1 MEIVLALIAVVAVGA
16 IIYANRE
23 ARSLDI
29 NKDGKVDLDD
39 AKAAITNTLATVKE
53 TADVNQDGR
62 VDAADV
68 KAAVKKTAVKTQNV
82 AKKTVSKAK
91 EAVKKASSGRGR
103 KPRSK
108 S

>member
-1 MEIVLALIAVVAVGA
+1 MEIVLALIAIVAVGA

-23 ARSLDI
+23 ARSLDV
-29 NKDGKVDLDD
+29 NRDGKVDLEDV
-39 AKAAITNTLATVKE
+39 KAAVTNTLATVKE

-68 KAAVKKTAVKTQNV
+68 KAAVKKTAAKTQNA

>member
-23 ARSLDI
+23 ARSLDV
-29 NKDGKVDLDD
+29 NRDGKIDLED
-39 AKAAITNTLATVKE
+39 AKAAVTNTLATVKE

-62 VDAADV
+62 IDAADV
-68 KAAVKKTAVKTQNV
+68 KAAVKKTATKAQTV
-82 AKKTVSKAK
+82 AKKTTAKAK

>member
-1 MEIVLALIAVVAVGA
+1 MEIVLALIALVAVGA

-23 ARSLDI
+23 VRSLDV
-29 NKDGKVDLDD
+29 NKDGKVDLND

-53 TADVNQDGR
+53 TADVNKDGR

-68 KAAVKKTAVKTQNV
+68 KAAVKKTVVKTQNA
-82 AKKTVSKAK
+82 AKKTATKAK

-103 KPRSK
+103 RPRSK
-108 S
+108 T

>member
-23 ARSLDI
+23 ARSLDV

-53 TADVNQDGR
+53 TADVNKDGR
-62 VDAADV
+62 VDVADV
-68 KAAVKKTAVKTQNV
+68 KAAVKKTVVKTQNV

-91 EAVKKASSGRGR
+91 EAVKKSSSGRGR

>member
-1 MEIVLALIAVVAVGA
+1 MEIVLALIALVAVGA

-23 ARSLDI
+23 VRSLDV

-53 TADVNQDGR
+53 TADVNKDGR
-62 VDAADV
+62 VDVADV
-68 KAAVKKTAVKTQNV
+68 KAAVKKTVVKTQNA

-91 EAVKKASSGRGR
+91 EAVKKSSSGRGR

>member
-29 NKDGKVDLDD
+29 NRDGKIDLAD
-39 AKAAITNTLATVKE
+39 AALAAKNTVEVVKAA
-53 TADVNQDGR
+53 ADVNQDGR
-62 VDAADV
+62 VDVADV
-68 KAAVKKTAVKTQNV
+68 KAAVKKTAAKTQNA
-82 AKKTVSKAK
+82 AKKTVTKAK
-91 EAVKKASSGRGR
+91 EAVKKASSNRGR